1 MTPSTLISDPTLAS
15 RRSPIPSG
23 SEAAEA
29 IVLGG
34 HHWRRSPFDA
44 ILPRSLLPIA
54 QNPLIL
60 HILDWL
66 HHRGVAK
73 TTICSNGASALIRQH
88 LSRYPRLRLRS
99 VHYRE
104 DVGPRGPA
112 GALRDAAVGS
122 GSELFVVVE
131 GSVIPDIDLQR
142 LLDAHRAS
150 GAAVTIVVQPA
161 RSDRDVPAP
170 VPAGIYVFSL
180 SALEAV
186 PASGFQDIKETL
198 IPALYKAGVAMRTH
212 EAERA
217 CPRVIDGAT
226 YLRANHW
233 LVTRIAAQRSSE
245 SPIGAVRNY
254 SGTGIVAHPSARID
268 PGAELIGPIV
278 VGPRAVIEA
287 GATLVG
293 PLSVGRDTR
302 LCARALVSRSV
313 LWPESI
319 VGRNAA
325 VDRTVITEGASVEPS
340 EELSGAVRLR
350 RAALRP
356 AAGRRSPAHP
366 VEADAEPT
374 MALADARSM

>member
-1 MTPSTLISDPTLAS
+1 MTPSTLISDPTLAF
-15 RRSPIPSG
+15 RRSPVPSG
-23 SEAAEA
+23 SETAEA

-66 HHRGVAK
+66 HHRGVAR

-99 VHYRE
+99 VNYRE

-112 GALRDAAVGS
+112 GALRDAAADS
-122 GSELFVVVE
+122 GSEMFVVVE

-142 LLDAHRAS
+142 LLDAHRTS

-161 RSDRDVPAP
+161 RSERDVPAP
-170 VPAGIYVFSL
+170 VPAGIYVFSR
-180 SALEAV
+180 SAIEAV
-186 PASGFQDIKETL
+186 PPSGFQDIKENL
-198 IPALYKAGVAMRTH
+198 IPALYKAGAVMRTH
-212 EAERA
+212 EAERP

-233 LVTRIAAQRSSE
+233 LVTRIAAQRSAA
-245 SPIGAVRNY
+245 SPVGAGGSY
-254 SGTGIVAHPSARID
+254 SATGIVAHPSARID
-268 PGAELIGPIV
+268 PGADLIGPIV

-293 PLSVGRDTR
+293 PVSVGRDTR
-302 LCARALVSRSV
+302 VCARALVSRSV
-313 LWPESI
+313 LWPDSV
-319 VGRNAA
+319 VGRNATI
-325 VDRTVITEGASVEPS
+325 DRTVITDGATVEPS

-350 RAALRP
+350 RATRRP
-356 AAGRRSPAHP
+356 AAGRGSQADL